1 MPQDPDLAMSPR
13 SPRLAFER
21 LARRLGVAGFWR
33 WWADELAPLV
43 PAGTRTAVQR
53 RRTRPVLAF
62 GADHATLW
70 HPVVRDGRL
79 AMSAAT
85 QIPLTGDSAAIAA
98 AGRAALAPLTRVVYG
113 GVVSAPRV
121 VVALSPRQVLRR
133 TLTLPA
139 AIEQNLK
146 QALAYDLDRH
156 TPFKAEELYFDAV
169 VVGRDAARGE
179 IRVDLA
185 AARRGLVDQAVR
197 HAESFGAIVASVAP
211 DAPGGL
217 PSRLN
222 LLAGSARQQSAP
234 WARWQFWLPIVVLA
248 SVALAA
254 VVLPL
259 WQKRAYAIVL
269 ARVTDEARGQ
279 AAVSESLRAELDRL
293 TSDYNF
299 VLERKNQFPPNVEVL
314 NEVTKLLPD
323 DTWLLQMEVKNSPRA
338 KEPQRELLL
347 RGESANAGRLIT
359 AFEESK
365 AFTQAAPR
373 SPTTKIQPGPG
384 EIFDLV
390 AQVRPA
396 TAPAALPLIAAVAEG
411 AVPPAV
417 PDAASPAAASGSQAP
432 AAPGAAGAPGAQ
444 PSGPGSAAG
453 QAESAAP
460 AASAGPGPAA
470 PAPAPAPA
478 GPAPAP
484 PAPTAAPAGPAPAAP
499 APVAAP
505 NAPAQPPAGAPASA
519 PGAAPGVPAVPK
531 PASATR
537 PGSTP

>member
-1 MPQDPDLAMSPR
+1 MPQDPDLALSPR

-62 GADHATLW
+62 EANHATLW

-79 AMSAAT
+79 AMTAAA

-169 VVGRDAARGE
+169 VVGRDAVRGE

-197 HAESFGAIVASVAP
+197 HAESFGATVASVVP
-211 DAPGGL
+211 DSPGGL
-217 PSRLN
+217 PSRLD
-222 LLAGSARQQSAP
+222 LLAGSARQRSAP
-234 WARWQFWLPIVVLA
+234 WARWQFWLPIALLA
-248 SVALAA
+248 FVALAA

-259 WQKRAYAIVL
+259 WQKRAYAIAL

-279 AAVSESLRAELDRL
+279 AAVSESLRADLDRL
-293 TSDYNF
+293 TTDYNF

-365 AFTQAAPR
+365 TFTQAAPR

-390 AQVRPA
+390 AQVRLA
-396 TAPAALPLIAAVAEG
+396 TLPAAQPLTAAAAEG
-411 AVPPAV
+411 ASPPAA
-417 PDAASPAAASGSQAP
+417 PDVTSPAAASGSRAST
-432 AAPGAAGAPGAQ
+432 APGAV
-444 PSGPGSAAG
+444 PS
-453 QAESAAP
+453 
-460 AASAGPGPAA
+460 A
-470 PAPAPAPA
+470 PAPAVGKDDPSPA
-478 GPAPAP
+478 
-484 PAPTAAPAGPAPAAP
+484 AAPAGPALAGPAGSAPAAAPAVPAPPGSAPAAMPAGPASSAPIAAP
-499 APVAAP
+499 AP
-505 NAPAQPPAGAPASA
+505 NSPAQPPAGAAASA
-519 PGAAPGVPAVPK
+519 PGIAPGVPAVPK
-531 PASATR
+531 PAPAPK
-537 PGSTP
+537 PGSAP